1 MRIVHLKLTCP
12 NPDAY
17 FSQLKYTKYF
27 WIYLIVEQ
35 IFSTSVQIFG
45 FMMLADSRT
54 MLALKITN
62 RVLSFLTEGILI
74 YLQWY
79 YIKFFIDKK
88 KIRMDFELKP
98 IQTKTKILFFW
109 LYFVLTMNTI
119 NYIAYNATETVLD
132 LVDLEQ
138 STKILILL
146 QINRVSMFWFDT
158 LNLSNGIIFL
168 LLFKSMV

>member
-1 MRIVHLKLTCP
+1 
-12 NPDAY
+12 
-17 FSQLKYTKYF
+17 
-27 WIYLIVEQ
+27 
-35 IFSTSVQIFG
+35 
-45 FMMLADSRT
+45 
-54 MLALKITN
+54 
-62 RVLSFLTEGILI
+62 
-74 YLQWY
+74 
-79 YIKFFIDKK
+79 
-88 KIRMDFELKP
+88 
-98 IQTKTKILFFW
+98 
-109 LYFVLTMNTI
+109 MNTI